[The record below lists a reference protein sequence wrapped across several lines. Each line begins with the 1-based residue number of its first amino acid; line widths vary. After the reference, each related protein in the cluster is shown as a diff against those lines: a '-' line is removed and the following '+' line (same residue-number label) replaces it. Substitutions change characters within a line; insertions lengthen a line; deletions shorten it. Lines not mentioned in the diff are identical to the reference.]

1 MVEEQ
6 TNPELT
12 LVSTYEE
19 VSAAMSRAL
28 VGAAG
33 MTVESE
39 ARGSLAKPVE
49 GSEDESEYLDL
60 QEYNTG
66 I

>member
-1 MVEEQ
+1 MVGEQ

-19 VSAAMSRAL
+19 VSAATSRAL

-49 GSEDESEYLDL
+49 GSED
-60 QEYNTG
+60 
-66 I
+66 